1 KDLYSDKSVEGLNRY
16 ENIQELLNGIK
27 EFSERED
34 IEERGLAI
42 FMQDI
47 ALLTNDDN
55 DKDPNKDTVSL
66 MTIHSSK
73 GLEYPQVYIVGLE
86 ENLFPSQM
94 ALNSRADLEEER
106 RLFYV
111 AITRAEKRLHL
122 SYATSRFRFGTLIN
136 CEPSR
141 FLDEIDAKYLE
152 LEFSQKAP
160 RDNTSFG
167 DERNKWQNKTSEKT
181 TQGDF
186 FSKPKPATRPV
197 STTSLLAKAHVPTPG
212 FAPSDTSKLQTG
224 QEVEHERFGFGKVIN
239 LEGSKGDI
247 KATVFFKEIGEK
259 QLLLKYAKLRIV
271 EA

>member
-1 KDLYSDKSVEGLNRY
+1 DKSVEGLARY

-34 IEERGLAI
+34 IEERGLDI
-42 FMQDI
+42 FMQDV

-55 DKDPNKDTVSL
+55 DKNPNKDTVSL

-73 GLEYPQVYIVGLE
+73 GLEFPQVYIVGME

-111 AITRAEKRLHL
+111 AVTRAEKKIHL
-122 SYATSRFRFGTLIN
+122 SYATSRFRFGTLVN

-141 FLDEIDAKYLE
+141 FLDEIEPKYLE
-152 LEFSQKAP
+152 LDFVKRVANNDS
-160 RDNTSFG
+160 SFG
-167 DERNKWQNKTSEKT
+167 DERSQWKSKTSHGNNQ
-181 TQGDF
+181 QGDF
-186 FSKPKPATRPV
+186 FSKPKLASKPIA
-197 STTSLLAKAHVPTPG
+197 TTSLLGKAHVPTPG
-212 FAPSDTSKLQTG
+212 FAPSDTSKLQVG

-239 LEGSKGDI
+239 LEGNKQDI
-247 KATVFFKEIGEK
+247 KATVFFKEIGQK
-259 QLLLKYAKLRIV
+259 QLLLKFAKLRIL
-271 EA
+271 EN